1 MAVKERD
8 RRKKAAKH
16 KILVVDDELDNLDLL
31 YRTFY
36 RDFKVIRANS
46 GYDALNLLADQDD
59 VAVIISDQRMPGM
72 SGTELL
78 RLTAD
83 RYPNSIRIMLTGYT
97 DVEDLVEAINEGK
110 VFKYVTKPWDEEDL
124 RAVVNQAVD
133 THSVLRSRTQELN
146 RIVRQETL
154 LNAITHTIRS
164 AQSSEEM
171 LNTIVQTLGEAFEL
185 DYGVVKPLAEMA
197 LDTPLFH
204 YVGTAVAEAF
214 SIEGAEEGAEEGAG
228 EGAGENMRKS
238 AGKSAGRTLP
248 PERLAQL
255 QQTVWPTLL
264 TQHLDTVD
272 DIAAAA
278 PAASNVSAYQTLDIQ
293 TSLLIPLA
301 YKQDVLAVLALHK
314 CTHQKPWEPGEI
326 KLLESL
332 TDQAALALSQTWTYE
347 RVQSLAQREVL
358 INTITQ
364 ALHASLDPSEIFAA
378 ITEKLGQALYADSCT
393 LSLWTETLS
402 QCVGR
407 YDVNFDQAPTLPE
420 ATAVIIENSILSHLM
435 ATQQP
440 VVVNTNDTDD
450 SASDYLSDS
459 ESFGVRALMA
469 VPLLADSKITGCI
482 VLEQVS
488 RDRQWAPDEV
498 DLALAVASQAAIA
511 VRQANLYQKSRHQAQ
526 QLLALDRQKNTFFQ
540 NISHEFRTPLTLTI
554 GPLESAV
561 ARQEGL
567 NAEEAVIAL
576 RNSRRLLRLVNQLLD
591 LQKLDA
597 GKMKPTFRPCD
608 LAVFTAEVVEAFQ
621 SYCDRKQITLGTEI
635 EACPTVY
642 LDMEKFDKVL
652 YNLLSNAMKFTP
664 AGKSITV
671 RLQAKSDK
679 ARLQV
684 HDEGIGIRAD
694 QIPHL
699 FERFR
704 QADGSANRHYEGTGL
719 GLSLVQELSQL
730 HGGDVSVCSAYGEGT
745 TFTVE
750 IPFGNSHL
758 PADQIVE
765 QTLPFEK
772 GRAAVELSGIEMVSA
787 TADSDITLPPLAEG
801 SSDRASS
808 DRASSDR
815 VYLEG
820 SQVLVVDDN
829 PDLRTYVSSVLQR
842 QGYQVRTAEQG
853 AAGLAAATTYAP
865 DLIITD
871 LMMPGVNGLEM
882 IERIRKDPALQGTPI
897 ILLTAKVD
905 DETRLEGAEQGA
917 DAYLSKPFNDRELL
931 AEVRNLLALKS
942 NERKV
947 AQLNRYLTESVLQR
961 FLPPSLVKKAN
972 EGNLQLD
979 LRPEPR
985 LVTILFSDI
994 VGFTQLSNTL
1004 RSRRIAE
1011 LLNEYLETMT
1021 QAIFNNGGTVDKF
1034 MGDAVLALFGAPEEM
1049 SPNEQVKRAIAAARQ
1064 MYKDLEG
1071 LNQRWAQQGIGPVK
1085 FRCGIHQGTAVVGM
1099 FGSAERSD
1107 YTAIGPS
1114 VNIAARIQE
1123 SATAETILV
1132 SAAVADY
1139 LDEREIV
1146 KFDPLELKG
1155 VDETVLTFGVK
1166 PKL

>member
-1 MAVKERD
+1 MAVRERN

-16 KILVVDDELDNLDLL
+16 KILVVDDEPDNLDLL

-36 RDFKVIRANS
+36 RDFTVIKANS
-46 GYDALNLLADQDD
+46 GHDALDLLANQSDI
-59 VAVIISDQRMPGM
+59 AVIISDQRMPGM

-110 VFKYVTKPWDEEDL
+110 VFKYVTKPWEEEDL
-124 RAVVNQAVD
+124 RTVVNQAVD
-133 THSVLRSRTQELN
+133 THSILQSRTQELN

-185 DYGVVKPLAEMA
+185 DYGVVKPLTEME
-197 LDTPLFH
+197 LDVPMFH
-204 YVGTAVAEAF
+204 YVGTAVSDAF
-214 SIEGAEEGAEEGAG
+214 LTDEP
-228 EGAGENMRKS
+228 
-238 AGKSAGRTLP
+238 GRDLLP
-248 PERLAQL
+248 KALVQL
-255 QQTVWPTLL
+255 QQTVWPTIL
-264 TQHLDTVD
+264 TQQLETLE
-272 DIAAAA
+272 DITAAA
-278 PAASNVSAYQTLDIQ
+278 PGANNVSAYQALDIQ

-301 YKQDVLAVLALHK
+301 CKQDVLAVLALHK
-314 CTHQKPWEPGEI
+314 CAHQKPWEPSEI

-378 ITEKLGQALYADSCT
+378 ITAKLGQALYADSCT
-393 LSLWTETLS
+393 LSLWTDARS

-407 YDVNFDQAPTLPE
+407 YDVNFDRAPTLPE
-420 ATAVIIENSILSHLM
+420 ATVIIAENPILSHLM
-435 ATQQP
+435 ETQQP
-440 VVVNTNDTDD
+440 VVVN
-450 SASDYLSDS
+450 SQSPVSDGLLDN
-459 ESFGVRALMA
+459 EPFGTRALMA
-469 VPLLADSKITGCI
+469 VPLLADSKVTGCI
-482 VLEQVS
+482 VLTQMTS
-488 RDRQWAPDEV
+488 DRQWTQDEV
-498 DLALAVASQAAIA
+498 GLTLAVASQAAIA
-511 VRQANLYQKSRHQAQ
+511 VRQANLYQKSRHQAE
-526 QLLALDRQKNTFFQ
+526 QLLELDQQKNAFFQ

-567 NAEEAVIAL
+567 DPEQSVIAL

-597 GKMKPTFRPCD
+597 GKMKPIFRPCD
-608 LAVFTAEVVEAFQ
+608 LAVFTAEVVEAFK
-621 SYCDRKQITLGTEI
+621 SYCERKDITLSTEI
-635 EACPTVY
+635 GVCATVY
-642 LDMEKFDKVL
+642 LDIEKFDKVL

-671 RLQAKSDK
+671 RLEEIAGI

-684 HDEGIGIRAD
+684 QDEGIGIRAD

-730 HGGDVSVCSAYGEGT
+730 HGGDVSVRSEYGKGT

-750 IPFGNSHL
+750 IPLGTSHL

-765 QTLPFEK
+765 QALSTEK
-772 GRAAVELSGIEMVSA
+772 GRAAVELSDIEMASA
-787 TADSDITLPPLAEG
+787 TADTDIVLPPQAEG
-801 SSDRASS
+801 STSDRASF
-808 DRASSDR
+808 
-815 VYLEG
+815 EG
-820 SQVLVVDDN
+820 SQILVVDDN
-829 PDLRTYVSSVLQR
+829 PDLRAYVSSVLQR

-853 AAGLAAATTYAP
+853 AAGLEIATTYSP

-882 IERIRKDPALQGTPI
+882 IERIRKDTALQGTPI

-905 DETRLEGAEQGA
+905 EETRLEGTEQGA

-972 EGNLQLD
+972 EGTLQLD

-1004 RSRRIAE
+1004 RSRRVAE

-1021 QAIFNNGGTVDKF
+1021 LAIFGNGGTVDKF

-1064 MYKDLEG
+1064 MYKDLDG
-1071 LNQRWAQQGIGPVK
+1071 LNQRWAEQGIGPVQ

-1123 SATAETILV
+1123 AATAETILV

-1146 KFDPLELKG
+1146 KFEPLQLKG

-1166 PKL
+1166 TRL